1 MNSFV
6 TSLVRTYV
14 PIIVGS
20 LASYL
25 ALKGIQLD
33 ATALAGLTAFL
44 GGIIS
49 AVYYLVVR
57 LLEKK
62 FPQVGVLLG
71 VAAKPTYKEVK

>member
-1 MNSFV
+1 MNSFL
-6 TSLVRTYV
+6 TSIIRTYV
-14 PIIVGS
+14 PIAVGS

-25 ALKGIQLD
+25 ALHGMELD
-33 ATALAGLTAFL
+33 ATTLAGLTAFL

-62 FPQVGVLLG
+62 FPKVGVLLG
-71 VAAKPTYKEVK
+71 VAAKPIYKETK